1 MNLFQSS
8 TRALS
13 ISLAGLKEA
22 LMTVAERVTRRIQV
36 TKLRFQADDTEARLR
51 QAYESLGQCLYTTYT
66 AQTPETLKVID
77 AALPVC
83 ESIRAEHRTLQAI
96 QDRLA
101 SQYQYYDEA
110 PTIPLIRLHE
120 DLQAGGGTVE
130 RVTIAPGIQA
140 DGRRLA
146 DLTLPES
153 VGIVLIRR
161 GESLQIPQ
169 AETVLKAGDQ
179 VTLVGRRSAMPA
191 ALQTLRA

>member
-1 MNLFQSS
+1 MNPFQSS

-13 ISLAGLKEA
+13 ISLVGLKEA

-83 ESIRAEHRTLQAI
+83 ENIRAEHRTLQAI
-96 QDRLA
+96 RDRLA
-101 SQYQYYDEA
+101 SQYDEA
-110 PTIPLIRLHE
+110 LTIPLIRLHE

-130 RVTIAPGIQA
+130 RVTISPGIQA

-153 VGIVLIRR
+153 VAIVLIRR
-161 GESLQIPQ
+161 GESLQIPH
-169 AETVLKAGDQ
+169 AETVLEAGDQ

-191 ALQTLRA
+191 ALQSLRA

>member
-8 TRALS
+8 ARALS

-101 SQYQYYDEA
+101 SQYYDEGL
-110 PTIPLIRLHE
+110 TIPLIRLHE

-161 GESLQIPQ
+161 GESLQIPH

-191 ALQTLRA
+191 ALQALRA

>member
-1 MNLFQSS
+1 MNIFQSS

-22 LMTVAERVTRRIQV
+22 LMTVAERVTHRIQV

-51 QAYESLGQCLYTTYT
+51 QAYESLGQCLYTTHT

-77 AALPVC
+77 EALPVC
-83 ESIRAEHRTLQAI
+83 ENIRAEHRTLQAI
-96 QDRLA
+96 RDRLA
-101 SQYQYYDEA
+101 SQYDEA
-110 PTIPLIRLHE
+110 LTIPLIRLHE

-130 RVTIAPGIQA
+130 RVTISPGIQA

-153 VGIVLIRR
+153 VAIVLIRR
-161 GESLQIPQ
+161 GESLQIPH
-169 AETVLKAGDQ
+169 AETVLEAGDQ

-191 ALQTLRA
+191 ALQALRA

>member
-8 TRALS
+8 NRALS
-13 ISLAGLKEA
+13 VGLIGLKEA
-22 LMTVAERVTRRIQV
+22 FMAIAERVARRVQV
-36 TKLRFQADDTEARLR
+36 AKLQFQADDSEARLR
-51 QAYESLGQCLYTTYT
+51 QAYESLGQCLYTTHT

-77 AALPVC
+77 EALPVC
-83 ESIRAEHRTLQAI
+83 EAIRAEQHTLQAI
-96 QDRLA
+96 RDRLA
-101 SQYQYYDEA
+101 SQYEDVLA
-110 PTIPLIRLHE
+110 VPLIRLHE

-130 RVTIAPGIQA
+130 RVTIAPGIGA

-146 DLTLPES
+146 DLSLPES

-161 GESLQIPQ
+161 GEALLFPS

-191 ALQTLRA
+191 ALQSLRA

>member
-1 MNLFQSS
+1 MKLFQSS

-13 ISLAGLKEA
+13 ITLEGLKEA
-22 LMTVAERVTRRIQV
+22 VMAVAERVTRRIQV
-36 TKLRFQADDTEARLR
+36 AKLQFQADDAEARLR
-51 QAYESLGQCLYTTYT
+51 QAYESLGQCLYTTHT

-83 ESIRAEHRTLQAI
+83 ESIRAEQRTLQTI
-96 QDRLA
+96 RDRLS
-101 SQYQYYDEA
+101 SQYDEDA
-110 PTIPLIRLHE
+110 LTVPLIRLHE

-130 RVTIAPGIQA
+130 RVTIAPGIGA

-146 DLTLPES
+146 DLSLPES

-161 GESLQIPQ
+161 GEALLFPY

-191 ALQTLRA
+191 ALQSLRA

>member
-13 ISLAGLKEA
+13 ITLEGLKEA
-22 LMTVAERVTRRIQV
+22 LMSVAERVTRRIQV
-36 TKLRFQADDTEARLR
+36 AKLQYQADDTEARLR
-51 QAYESLGQCLYTTYT
+51 QAYESLGQCLYTTHT
-66 AQTPETLKVID
+66 AQTPETVKVID

-83 ESIRAEHRTLQAI
+83 ESIRAEQRTLQAI
-96 QDRLA
+96 RDRLA
-101 SQYQYYDEA
+101 SQYDEDVLA
-110 PTIPLIRLHE
+110 VPLIRLHE
-120 DLQAGGGTVE
+120 DLQAGGSTVE
-130 RVTIAPGIQA
+130 RVTIAPGVRA

-161 GESLQIPQ
+161 GDSLLFPL

-179 VTLVGRRSAMPA
+179 VTLVGRRSAIPA
-191 ALQTLRA
+191 ALQSLRA